1 MVRNGTEEP
10 ARRARHDAAA
20 GSWQETLNVMTE
32 SFAELF
38 EQSLTEADL
47 RPGAIVMGRVV
58 EIRDDAVVINA
69 GLKSEGIVPIHQFEK
84 PDGELEVAVGD
95 EVEVSL
101 DAVEDGFGETRLSR
115 EKAKRSRVWT
125 SLEKSFDAEE
135 NVIGQISGKVKGGF
149 TVNID
154 GIRAFL
160 PGSLVDV
167 RPVRD
172 PAYLEGKDLEFK
184 IIKLDRRR
192 NNLVVSRRAVVEHEY
207 AAERDDLIDRLT
219 EGAVVKGVV
228 KNLTDYGAFLDLGGI
243 DGLLHI
249 TDMAWKRVRHP
260 SEVVEVGD
268 ELEVRVLRFDRERM
282 RVSLGLKQLGDD
294 PWDNIDRRYPPT
306 TRLFGKVTNITDYG
320 CFVEIEDGVEGLVH
334 VSEMDWTNKNVNPAK
349 VVHVGQEVEVMVL
362 DVDEER
368 RRISLGMKQC
378 TPNPWEAFAATHNKN
393 DKVSGAIKSITDF
406 GIFIG
411 LDGGIDG
418 LVHLSDISWM
428 TPGED
433 AIRNFRKGEELEA
446 VVLAVDPERE
456 RISLGIKQLE
466 QDPFATYMAEH
477 PRGSIVTGKVKSV
490 DPKGAVVELADGVDG
505 YIKASDLAK
514 ERVED
519 ATKVLSE
526 GDEIEAKFVALDRK
540 TRNLTLSIRA
550 KDDDELADA
559 LDQYQSRSGG
569 SGTSLGDLL
578 KEQLGNKD

>member
-1 MVRNGTEEP
+1 
-10 ARRARHDAAA
+10 
-20 GSWQETLNVMTE
+20 MTE

-38 EQSLTEADL
+38 EQSITERDL
-47 RPGAIVMGRVV
+47 RPGAIVMGKIVDIREDVV
-58 EIRDDAVVINA
+58 VVNA
-69 GLKSEGIVPIHQFEK
+69 GLKSEGIVPIYQFRK
-84 PDGELEVAVGD
+84 PDGELEVEVGD
-95 EVEVSL
+95 EVEVAL
-101 DAVEDGFGETRLSR
+101 DTVEDGFGETRLSR
-115 EKAKRSRVWT
+115 EKAKRARVWNK
-125 SLEKSFDAEE
+125 LEQLHEDEE

-149 TVNID
+149 TVSID

-167 RPVRD
+167 RPMRD

-207 AAERDDLIDRLT
+207 AAEREELIKRLT
-219 EGAVVKGVV
+219 EGAVIKGVV

-260 SEVVEVGD
+260 SEVVEVGQD
-268 ELEVRVLRFDRERM
+268 LEVRVLRFDRERM

-306 TRLFGKVTNITDYG
+306 TRLFGTVTNITDYG

-334 VSEMDWTNKNVNPAK
+334 VSEMDWTNKNVNPDK

-378 TPNPWEAFAATHNKN
+378 TPNPWDAFAATHSKN
-393 DKVSGAIKSITDF
+393 DRVSGAIKSITDF

-411 LDGGIDG
+411 LEGGIDG

-428 TPGED
+428 TPGEE
-433 AIRNFRKGEELEA
+433 AIRSYRRGEEVEA

-466 QDPFATYMAEH
+466 QDPFATYMANH
-477 PRGSIVTGKVKSV
+477 PRGSIVTGTVKSV
-490 DPKGAVVELADGVDG
+490 EPRGAVVELADGVDG
-505 YIKASDLAK
+505 YIRASDISK

-519 ATKVLSE
+519 ATRVLSE
-526 GDEIEAKFVALDRK
+526 GDEIEAKFIALDRRS
-540 TRNLTLSIRA
+540 RNLTLSIRA
-550 KDDDELADA
+550 KDDDELAA
-559 LDQYQSRSGG
+559 AVDQYKRSGT
-569 SGTSLGDLL
+569 GTSTTLGDLL
-578 KEQLGNKD
+578 KEQLENKDD